1 MIKFMIEWEKKL
13 KKKVYSYYICLYYF
27 GSWRVKG
34 LMTLSIAV
42 PSPNLKSV
50 VSVAISDA
58 VEDKFLGT
66 IHK

>member
-1 MIKFMIEWEKKL
+1 MIKFMIEWEKKI
-13 KKKVYSYYICLYYF
+13 KKRSILIIFVYTILDL
-27 GSWRVKG
+27 GGW
-34 LMTLSIAV
+34 MTLSIAV

>member
-1 MIKFMIEWEKKL
+1 MSILIIIIW
-13 KKKVYSYYICLYYF
+13 YYF

-58 VEDKFLGT
+58 VGDKLLRMLY
-66 IHK
+66 